1 MAQLKALHATEML
14 NALPNHEQR
23 LKGRALRT
31 GGLFDQVEF
40 FYSPVKGD
48 AVDLQQTGGFGLFP
62 GGFVECFQG
71 GTGIDPL
78 RLASG
83 RAPHGVSSS
92 RTLPGQGYLA
102 NALRTSED
110 TAVMFFLNLA
120 LMVSQK
126 VDSCHFDEHSEE
138 KSHNNSRDFS
148 LRSK

>member
-48 AVDLQQTGGFGLFP
+48 AVDLQQTGGFGLIP
-62 GGFVECFQG
+62 GGFVESFQG

-83 RAPHGVSSS
+83 RAPHGVFEFADIARPGILGERLEDIRGDGGNVLLEFSIDGFAKS
-92 RTLPGQGYLA
+92 R
-102 NALRTSED
+102 
-110 TAVMFFLNLA
+110 FLSFRRA
-120 LMVSQK
+120 QRGEIS
-126 VDSCHFDEHSEE
+126 
-138 KSHNNSRDFS
+138 
-148 LRSK
+148 